1 MNSIG
6 VKQHDM
12 MDIDSILAPER
23 TFANVDAT
31 SKKRAIEKAAN
42 LIARAEPGFSAAEL
56 YNLLIAREKLG
67 PTAIGNGIA
76 IPHCRIA
83 CTKTV
88 GSLFHLPNG
97 IDFGALDD
105 LPVKIM
111 FVLLV
116 PESETEDHL
125 HTLAML
131 ARRFESEGYRD
142 GLLSAGS
149 DDELFQQ
156 ALSVPNEVAQPK
168 AAH

>member
-1 MNSIG
+1 
-6 VKQHDM
+6 

-23 TFANVDAT
+23 TFTNVVAT
-31 SKKRAIEKAAN
+31 SKKRAIEEAAN
-42 LIARAEPGFSAAEL
+42 LIAHAEPGFDAAEL
-56 YNLLIAREKLG
+56 YHLLIAREKLG
-67 PTAIGNGIA
+67 PTAIGNGMA
-76 IPHCRIA
+76 IPHCRVA

-88 GSLFHLPNG
+88 GSLFHLSNG

-131 ARRFESEGYRD
+131 ARRFESEAYRD
-142 GLLSAGS
+142 GLLAARSN
-149 DDELFQQ
+149 DELFQQ
-156 ALSVPNEVAQPK
+156 ALIEPNEVVPK
-168 AAH
+168 AAQ